1 MSSSDRGPL
10 EAAKAFA
17 WTVFLIALLLWGA
30 VWLIQQVWVW
40 LLVILAV
47 VLLVGGLL
55 WWWRAPRDRW

>member
-17 WTVFLIALLLWGA
+17 LTVFLVALLLSGA

-47 VLLVGGLL
+47 TLVTGGLV
-55 WWWRAPRDRW
+55 WWWRVRRDRW